1 MLIRPVARNTTALA
15 TSYTC
20 APENPYCLSTQRKPN
35 NETSFSATGAT
46 STSAPLLTH
55 RNLVGVLVIAA
66 LLALGLI
73 LWLCF
78 GKWSK
83 PIRHFLRGEQ
93 RHNSVRF
100 GIGDGLTAAPID
112 CQRHSTGAT
121 TITTSKHSKAQPGN
135 TADSDVEKAEIVDS
149 SSISTQSSLDQEGIK
164 IDKDKEETKAKLELE
179 EPALPAKVRRSA
191 HDAPVLS
198 LARKAL

>member
-1 MLIRPVARNTTALA
+1 MIIHPVARNTTAL
-15 TSYTC
+15 TTYTC
-20 APENPYCLSTQRKPN
+20 APANPYCLSSQRVSN
-35 NETSFSATGAT
+35 NNDTASSAT
-46 STSAPLLTH
+46 STSTSATTPLLTH

-100 GIGDGLTAAPID
+100 GIGDGLT
-112 CQRHSTGAT
+112 T
-121 TITTSKHSKAQPGN
+121 TTTTSKQSKAPSGPCSEI

-149 SSISTQSSLDQEGIK
+149 SSSSTQSSLDREGIK
-164 IDKDKEETKAKLELE
+164 IDKDKEETKPNLKP
-179 EPALPAKVRRSA
+179 EPARPAKVRRERAS
-191 HDAPVLS
+191 VVFGENN
-198 LARKAL
+198 